1 MANDFQ
7 KIPKKESVYRSQPK
21 NKIRILPKFRT
32 RIHHWVKVF
41 EELGLGLGFKG
52 FLGFVFFLSGS
63 CVLRSENPLLLC
75 CAGVVAMVANKKRIL
90 AETKRLGE
98 ELLQSRAYVNNAP
111 LLLSML
117 AASCSSSASAPTS
130 AIAVASLTEALHC
143 LQAFFVPL
151 IRSGEF
157 SASARKKA
165 AEKLLKGGRVGGEK
179 GTEDGETDRAEA
191 IYRSWVWDRYLE
203 FCSTL
208 VRIVDGHAIVPSF
221 RVLSRTCNQAAD

>member
-1 MANDFQ
+1 
-7 KIPKKESVYRSQPK
+7 
-21 NKIRILPKFRT
+21 
-32 RIHHWVKVF
+32 
-41 EELGLGLGFKG
+41 
-52 FLGFVFFLSGS
+52 
-63 CVLRSENPLLLC
+63 LRSENPLLLC
-75 CAGVVAMVANKKRIL
+75 CAGVVAMVANRKRIL
-90 AETKRLGE
+90 AETKRLGK

-117 AASCSSSASAPTS
+117 AASCSSSASAHTS

-165 AEKLLKGGRVGGEK
+165 AENLLKGGRGGGEK
-179 GTEDGETDRAEA
+179 GPEDGENDRAEA

-208 VRIVDGHAIVPSF
+208 VRIVAGHDIVPSF